1 LFTRRLE
8 FRTGKPPPIAV
19 IAIPMRFLARR
30 FAQLAIVLVGVSIV
44 VFAIVRLTGDPVVIF
59 LGENATAPAVAAM
72 RAEMGLDRPIYVQY
86 ARFVVNA
93 LRGDFGISLRYQQSA
108 LSLFLERLPATL
120 ELTAAALTLAIAI
133 GLPVGVTAALR
144 PNSIFD
150 GAVRALSLV
159 GQAIPGF
166 YLGLVTI
173 IVLGAHLKLLPTGG
187 RGTLAQ
193 LILPAS
199 TLAAYQIA
207 VIARFARGAML
218 EVLSEDFIR
227 TARAKGLARLR
238 VIVNHA
244 LRNALIPVVTVLA
257 LQFGTLL
264 SGAVVTETVFA
275 WPGVGRLAVQAIST
289 RDFAVVQVTVMITA
303 VVFVVINLLTDV
315 LYVALDPR
323 IRMGD

>member
-1 LFTRRLE
+1 
-8 FRTGKPPPIAV
+8 
-19 IAIPMRFLARR
+19 MRFLARR